1 MAFAT
6 VFAQSIVEEMDAASR
21 GPQEAFGYIAL
32 ASVLAFTVVVS
43 GVRAVSQEIR
53 RRGGYGVSVGSVVAP
68 AVVSVGALVGALVFG
83 FRAFDRVDTGLS
95 ILDAA
100 WSLLFVVFLIG
111 ALGLGIFVSRQA
123 VKSLV

>member
-1 MAFAT
+1 MF
-6 VFAQSIVEEMDAASR
+6 VFA
-21 GPQEAFGYIAL
+21 
-32 ASVLAFTVVVS
+32 VVVL
-43 GVRAVSQEIR
+43 GVRAVAQEIR

-68 AVVSVGALVGALVFG
+68 AVVSGAGLVGALVFG

-100 WSLLFVVFLIG
+100 LSLLFVVCLIV
-111 ALGLGIFVSRQA
+111 ALGLGIFVSTKA

>member
-1 MAFAT
+1 MVFAT
-6 VFAQSIVEEMDAASR
+6 VFAQSIVEEMDAATR
-21 GPQEAFGYIAL
+21 GPEEAVGYIAL
-32 ASVLAFTVVVS
+32 ASVFVFAVVVL
-43 GVRAVSQEIR
+43 GVRAVAQEIR

-68 AVVSVGALVGALVFG
+68 AVVSGAGLVGALVFG

-100 WSLLFVVFLIG
+100 LSLLFVVCLIG

>member
-1 MAFAT
+1 MVFAT
-6 VFAQSIVEEMDAASR
+6 VSAQSIVEEMDAASR

-32 ASVLAFTVVVS
+32 ASVFAFVVVVL
-43 GVRAVSQEIR
+43 GVRAVAQEIH

-68 AVVSVGALVGALVFG
+68 AVVSGGALVGALVFG

-100 WSLLFVVFLIG
+100 LSLLFVVCLIV
-111 ALGLGIFVSRQA
+111 ALGLGIFVSTKA
-123 VKSLV
+123 VKALA

>member
-1 MAFAT
+1 MVFAT
-6 VFAQSIVEEMDAASR
+6 VSAQSIVEEMDAASR

-32 ASVLAFTVVVS
+32 ASVFAFVVVVL
-43 GVRAVSQEIR
+43 GVRAVAQEIH

-68 AVVSVGALVGALVFG
+68 AVVSGGALVGALVFG

-100 WSLLFVVFLIG
+100 WSLLFVVCLIV
-111 ALGLGIFVSRQA
+111 ALGLGIFVSTKA
-123 VKSLV
+123 VKALA